1 MKATYWSAVFRARA
15 EGNIVYYS
23 YSAQERAAIS
33 LNNAK
38 LSCKA
43 LVRNQKRANVIC
55 DIFAL
60 VAIVTLLPPLA
71 ALNTCSLLL

>member
-15 EGNIVYYS
+15 EGNIVY